1 MKMIFDIYK
10 RDIRN
15 IFTNWV
21 ALLVIV
27 ALMFLPS
34 LYAWFNIKASWDP
47 YSNTS
52 GILVAVVNN
61 DQGAVLDG
69 KEVNI
74 GNKLT
79 DELKK
84 NESIGWTFV
93 TKEEADRGVKN
104 ATYYASVTIPED
116 FSRNVASITE
126 REHQKAEIIYTVNEK
141 KNAVAPKITKSGVTA
156 IQQQV
161 TSNIVETADYLI
173 FDIFNKV
180 SMEIT
185 ENLPQ
190 IKSLIQIIYEVD
202 QKIPEIN
209 KTVDE
214 AYNGA
219 FTLQKIVKQT
229 QDNMPLIK
237 DTVNKASQAAET
249 GGVFLEQVKGALTNV
264 NPYVKESLT
273 SLMTTAQIT
282 DSIINNAIL
291 LLESNPAESRE
302 LLESATRRLNDE
314 QTTMSHL
321 LEYLYSLENISTT
334 KTLSPAVDHLLTQQ
348 TSLQSLYESTTAITN
363 NPDQPLSLELLT
375 KLKNDSAASV
385 QLLETLI
392 GDYDSTIAPSV
403 GQTVND
409 VMTVVNQTNQLLQDA
424 ASDIPKLEALLNTAT
439 STVNTGIQDIEK
451 LKKDLPLIESAIQ
464 STAQKLKALDEDQQL
479 TEMLELLKLDAKKE
493 AEFLAA
499 PVDIKQISMYEIPNY
514 GSAMSPFF
522 TTLSLWVGAL
532 ILVSLLSVNA
542 VPFSEQIDKKGIR
555 LAFIGRFLTFVTIA
569 IFQALIV
576 TLGDI
581 FLLKAYVVNK
591 AAFILFAIFISIVF
605 CMIVYTLVSV
615 FGNAGKALAM
625 ILLVLQISASG
636 GTFPIEVMPNFFQAI
651 HPVLPFTYAIG
662 GMRETVGG
670 IIWDILWRNAA
681 ILLIYFIAFFIIGM
695 VWKAPMRAR
704 VTKFTEKL
712 KKSGLVEE

>member
-1 MKMIFDIYK
+1 MKTIFDIYK

-15 IFTNWV
+15 IITNWV
-21 ALLVIV
+21 ALIVIV

-52 GILVAVVNN
+52 GILVAVVNS

-74 GNKLT
+74 GSKLT

-84 NESIGWTFV
+84 NEAIGWTFV
-93 TKEEADRGVKN
+93 NKEEADRGVKN
-104 ATYYASVTIPED
+104 AKYYASVTIPED
-116 FSRNVASITE
+116 FSRSIASITE
-126 REHQKAEIIYTVNEK
+126 SEHKKAEIIYTVNEK

-161 TSNIVETADYLI
+161 TASIVETVDYLI
-173 FDIFNKV
+173 FEIFNKLSV
-180 SMEIT
+180 EIT
-185 ENLPQ
+185 ENIPQ
-190 IKSLIQIIYEVD
+190 IKSLLQIIYEVD
-202 QKIPEIN
+202 RKIPEIN

-214 AYNGA
+214 AYEGA
-219 FTLQKIVKQT
+219 VTLQNVVNQT

-237 DTVNKASQAAET
+237 DTVNKASQAAES
-249 GGVFLEQVKGALTNV
+249 GGVFLDQVKDALTNV
-264 NPYVKESLT
+264 NPYIKDSLT

-282 DSIINNAIL
+282 DSLIGNVIL
-291 LLESNPAESRE
+291 LLESNPIEARD
-302 LLESATRRLNDE
+302 LLESVKGRLGDE
-314 QTTMSHL
+314 QTTTSHL
-321 LEYLYSLENISTT
+321 LDYLYSLDNLSN
-334 KTLSPAVDHLLTQQ
+334 KNTLSNIVDQLLSQQ
-348 TSLQSLYESTTAITN
+348 TTLQSLYESTTAIADST
-363 NPDQPLSLELLT
+363 DQQLSLEFLT
-375 KLKNDSAASV
+375 KLKNDSEASI

-392 GDYDSTIAPSV
+392 NDFDSTIAPSV
-403 GQTVND
+403 DQTVND
-409 VMTVVNQTNQLLQDA
+409 VITVVNQTNQLLQDA
-424 ASDIPKLEALLNTAT
+424 NNDLPKLEALLKTAT
-439 STVNTGIQDIEK
+439 STVNIGIEDIEK
-451 LKKDLPLIESAIQ
+451 LKKDLPSIESAIQ

-499 PVDIKQISMYEIPNY
+499 PVDIKQISLYEIPNY

-522 TTLSLWVGAL
+522 TTLSLWVGVL

-542 VPFSEQIDKKGIR
+542 VPLSEHIDKRGIR
-555 LAFIGRFLTFVTIA
+555 LAYLGRFLTFVTIA

-581 FLLKAYVVNK
+581 FLLKAYVMNK
-591 AAFILFAIFISIVF
+591 AAFILFAVFISIVF

-636 GTFPIEVMPNFFQAI
+636 GTFPIEVMPKFFQAI
-651 HPVLPFTYAIG
+651 HPILPFTYAIG

-670 IIWDILWRNAA
+670 IIWSILWSNAA
-681 ILLIYFIAFFIIGM
+681 ILLVYFIAFFIIGI
-695 VWKAPMRAR
+695 VWKAPLRAQ

-712 KKSGLVEE
+712 KKSGLVED

>member
-10 RDIRN
+10 RDMRN

-61 DQGAVLDG
+61 DQGIVLDG

-74 GNKLT
+74 GDKLT

-84 NESIGWTFV
+84 NEAIGWTFV
-93 TKEEADRGVKN
+93 NKEEADQGVKN
-104 ATYYASVTIPED
+104 AKYYASVTIPED
-116 FSRNVASITE
+116 FSSSVASITE
-126 REHQKAEIIYTVNEK
+126 SEHKKAEIIYTVNEK

-161 TSNIVETADYLI
+161 TASIVETVDYII
-173 FDIFNKV
+173 FDIFNKLSV
-180 SMEIT
+180 EIS

-190 IKSLIQIIYEVD
+190 IKSLLQIIYEVD

-214 AYNGA
+214 AYEGA
-219 FTLQKIVKQT
+219 VTLQSVVKQT
-229 QDNMPLIK
+229 QDNMPLVK
-237 DTVNKASQAAET
+237 DTVTKASQAAET
-249 GGVFLEQVKGALTNV
+249 GGVFLEQVKDALTDV

-273 SLMTTAQIT
+273 SLLTTAQIT
-282 DSIINNAIL
+282 DSLISNVLL
-291 LLESNPAESRE
+291 LLESSPAEARD
-302 LLESATRRLNDE
+302 LLESVKGRLGDE
-314 QTTMSHL
+314 QTTTSHL
-321 LEYLYSLENISTT
+321 LDYLNSLKNISQTNT
-334 KTLSPAVDHLLTQQ
+334 ISKAVDHLLTQQ
-348 TSLQSLYESTTAITN
+348 TSLQNLYDSTTAMTGN
-363 NPDQPLSLELLT
+363 TDQQLSLELLT
-375 KLKNDSAASV
+375 KLKNDSEASV

-392 GDYDSTIAPSV
+392 NDYDSTIAPSV
-403 GQTVND
+403 DQTVND
-409 VMTVVNQTNQLLQDA
+409 VITVVNQTNKLLQDA
-424 ASDIPKLEALLNTAT
+424 MSDLPKLETLLNTAA
-439 STVNTGIQDIEK
+439 STVHIGIEDIEK

-464 STAQKLKALDEDQQL
+464 STAQKLKSLDEDQQL
-479 TEMLELLKLDAKKE
+479 TEMLELLRLDAKKE
-493 AEFLAA
+493 AEFLAE
-499 PVDIKQISMYEIPNY
+499 PVDIKQISIYEIPNY

-522 TTLSLWVGAL
+522 TTLSLWVGVL

-542 VPFSEQIDKKGIR
+542 VPLSEQIDKRGIR
-555 LAFIGRFLTFVTIA
+555 LAYLGRFLTFVTIA

-591 AAFILFAIFISIVF
+591 AAFILFAVLISIVF

-651 HPVLPFTYAIG
+651 HPLLPFTYAIG

-681 ILLIYFIAFFIIGM
+681 ILLIYFAVFFIIGM
-695 VWKAPMRAR
+695 LWKAPLQAR

>member
-1 MKMIFDIYK
+1 MKTIFDIYK

-61 DQGAVLDG
+61 DQGIVLDG

-74 GNKLT
+74 GDKLT

-93 TKEEADRGVKN
+93 NKEEADQGVKN
-104 ATYYASVTIPED
+104 AKYYASVTIPED
-116 FSRNVASITE
+116 FSSSVASITE
-126 REHQKAEIIYTVNEK
+126 SEHKKAEIIYTVNEK

-161 TSNIVETADYLI
+161 TASIVETVDYII
-173 FDIFNKV
+173 FDIFNKLSV
-180 SMEIT
+180 EIS

-190 IKSLIQIIYEVD
+190 IKSLLQIIYEVD

-214 AYNGA
+214 AYEGA
-219 FTLQKIVKQT
+219 VTLQSVVKQT
-229 QDNMPLIK
+229 QDNMPLVK

-249 GGVFLEQVKGALTNV
+249 GGVFLEQVKDALTDV
-264 NPYVKESLT
+264 NPFVKESLT

-282 DSIINNAIL
+282 DSVISNVLL
-291 LLESNPAESRE
+291 LLESNPAEARD
-302 LLESATRRLNDE
+302 LLESVKGRLGDE
-314 QTTMSHL
+314 QATTSHVL
-321 LEYLYSLENISTT
+321 DYLNSLNTISQTN
-334 KTLSPAVDHLLTQQ
+334 TLSTAVDQLLTQQ
-348 TSLQSLYESTTAITN
+348 TSLQNLYDSTTAITGN
-363 NPDQPLSLELLT
+363 TDQQLSLELLT
-375 KLKNDSAASV
+375 KLKNDSEASV

-392 GDYDSTIAPSV
+392 NDYDSTIAPSV
-403 GQTVND
+403 DQTVNN
-409 VMTVVNQTNQLLQDA
+409 VLTVVNQTNKLLQDA
-424 ASDIPKLEALLNTAT
+424 TSDLPKLEALLNTAA
-439 STVNTGIQDIEK
+439 STVNIGIEDIEK

-464 STAQKLKALDEDQQL
+464 STAQKLKSLDEDQQL
-479 TEMLELLKLDAKKE
+479 TEMLELLRLDAKKE

-542 VPFSEQIDKKGIR
+542 VPLSEQIDKRGIR
-555 LAFIGRFLTFVTIA
+555 LAYLGRFLTFVTIA

-591 AAFILFAIFISIVF
+591 AAFILFAVFISIVF

-636 GTFPIEVMPNFFQAI
+636 GTFPIEVMPKFFQAI
-651 HPVLPFTYAIG
+651 HPLLPFTYAIG

-670 IIWDILWRNAA
+670 IIWSILWRNAA
-681 ILLIYFIAFFIIGM
+681 ILLVYFAVFFIIGM
-695 VWKAPMRAR
+695 LWKAPLQAR